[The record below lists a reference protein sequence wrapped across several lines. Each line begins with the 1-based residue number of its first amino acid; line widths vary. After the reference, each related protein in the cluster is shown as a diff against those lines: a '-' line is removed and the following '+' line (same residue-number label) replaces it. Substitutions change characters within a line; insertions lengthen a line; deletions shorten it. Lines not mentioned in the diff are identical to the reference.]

1 MGAFARMGEGG
12 SEAYLPPP
20 PAGPRMKKSL
30 ISLCIYPFLFLLIYS
45 YIVETAALFRYVNTI
60 SFWGSQVSRLAW
72 RDYMYDFQF
81 RLKNECYHIQNILY

>member
-1 MGAFARMGEGG
+1 MGGVCQGG
-12 SEAYLPPP
+12 GDSEAYL
-20 PAGPRMKKSL
+20 L

-72 RDYMYDFQF
+72 RDYMFDFQF
-81 RLKNECYHIQNILY
+81 RLKNECYHIHILY